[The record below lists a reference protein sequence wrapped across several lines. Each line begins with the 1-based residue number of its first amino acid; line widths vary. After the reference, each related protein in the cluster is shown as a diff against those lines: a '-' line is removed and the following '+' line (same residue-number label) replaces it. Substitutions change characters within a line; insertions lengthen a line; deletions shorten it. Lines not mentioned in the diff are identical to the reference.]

1 MCSPSDAPGC
11 LCHHSRCLSDGEIGL
26 RRLLGVVSYV
36 LTELVAF
43 NDFELVRVISSVF
56 SGNSRT

>member
-1 MCSPSDAPGC
+1 M
-11 LCHHSRCLSDGEIGL
+11 
-26 RRLLGVVSYV
+26 GVGSYV

-56 SGNSRT
+56 SGNSRSYALFSSARTEAGALVRCSVDSDP